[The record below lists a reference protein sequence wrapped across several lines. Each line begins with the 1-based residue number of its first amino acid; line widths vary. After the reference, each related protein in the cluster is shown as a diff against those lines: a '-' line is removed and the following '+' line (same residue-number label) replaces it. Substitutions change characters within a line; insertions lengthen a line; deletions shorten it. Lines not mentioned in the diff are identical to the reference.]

1 MGGPRGHDADQR
13 HRQAAQAR
21 ISEASRL
28 EISTGRAETRRELTD
43 VRDVV
48 RAYRLLAEP
57 DVPLGVYNVCSGVS
71 SATAERVAAVAR
83 AIAPIEVEH
92 KSTRN
97 SCAHTR

>member
-28 EISTGRAETRRELTD
+28 EISPGRAETRRELTD

-57 DVPLGVYNVCSGVS
+57 DVPLGVYNVC
-71 SATAERVAAVAR
+71 
-83 AIAPIEVEH
+83 
-92 KSTRN
+92 
-97 SCAHTR
+97 